1 MDKEIKEKLHIEK
14 VVNTGRLYP
23 MKEACEQTGL
33 AYETLKFYCNIGLV
47 PGVKRDARNRRVF
60 NDKDISW
67 IMSLTCLKNCDMSI
81 EEMKEYLALC
91 LKGQSTIPE
100 RKEMLMKKRAI
111 LIKKHSEIQAA
122 IEYIDLKQ
130 DFYDEVLSGKIEYFS
145 NLVGEE

>member
-1 MDKEIKEKLHIEK
+1 
-14 VVNTGRLYP
+14 
-23 MKEACEQTGL
+23 
-33 AYETLKFYCNIGLV
+33 
-47 PGVKRDARNRRVF
+47 
-60 NDKDISW
+60 
-67 IMSLTCLKNCDMSI
+67 MSI